1 MFDFSDFLI
10 ASDLDG
16 TLLNKQGT
24 VPQRNLDAIAYFC
37 ANGGKFTLNTGRTH
51 HSIRS
56 AVGNVEGLVNAP
68 VVHCNGA
75 YLYDFH
81 QKEFSSELFM
91 PEAHTRALLDFLQIK
106 HPELPFRA
114 MARHQIRYYIP
125 PGHALPE
132 KPMADPGTLC
142 DDPVATWP
150 LTDWYKL
157 VLLGVK
163 DIKEQISR
171 ELIDDTGIDYGI
183 TTSGTTIL
191 EIQVKGCNKAVGLEK
206 LRRHYAPANGR
217 CVIACGDYD
226 NDVPALM
233 AADVAVCPENANEK
247 AKAHADHVLCHC
259 NDGLIAD
266 IVEEIESGRIKKQ
279 FKGNTV

>member
-16 TLLNKQGT
+16 TLINTQGT
-24 VPQRNLDAIAYFC
+24 VPQRNLDAIAHFC

-56 AVGNVEGLVNAP
+56 AVGNIEQLVNAP

-75 YLYDFH
+75 YLYDFRK
-81 QKEFSSELFM
+81 KEFSNELFM
-91 PEAHTRALLDFLQIK
+91 PEAHTRALLDFLLTK

-114 MARHQIRYYIP
+114 MARHQIRYYTP
-125 PGHALPE
+125 PGRILSEKAAHFADADAL
-132 KPMADPGTLC
+132 C
-142 DDPVATWP
+142 NDPVSTWQ
-150 LTDWYKL
+150 LSDWYKL
-157 VLLGVK
+157 VLLDVK
-163 DIKEQISR
+163 DVKEQIIR
-171 ELIDDTGIDYGI
+171 EIADYTGIDYGI
-183 TTSGTTIL
+183 TTSGANIL

-206 LRRHYAPANGR
+206 LRHHDTPAKGR

-233 AADVAVCPENANEK
+233 AADVAVCPENANAT
-247 AKAHADHVLCHC
+247 AKAHAAHVLCHC

-266 IVEEIESGRIKKQ
+266 IVERIEAGRIKKRI
-279 FKGNTV
+279 